1 MDLGFISDDILPCF
15 FWNVIILVSSIF
27 IIYLSRILSKESM
40 KNILEVIYDV
50 TACLIIGLRLEDL
63 VQSWELAEQRGARTK
78 GGSTNEQSQNLQREW
93 GLLKCNIF
101 LILFFWVEKS
111 FGLNLT
117 GLIFDD

>member
-15 FWNVIILVSSIF
+15 FWNVIILVVQH
-27 IIYLSRILSKESM
+27 IYIATQDLVQESM

-78 GGSTNEQSQNLQREW
+78 EEMQMSKAKTFRENED
-93 GLLKCNIF
+93 C
-101 LILFFWVEKS
+101 
-111 FGLNLT
+111 
-117 GLIFDD
+117 